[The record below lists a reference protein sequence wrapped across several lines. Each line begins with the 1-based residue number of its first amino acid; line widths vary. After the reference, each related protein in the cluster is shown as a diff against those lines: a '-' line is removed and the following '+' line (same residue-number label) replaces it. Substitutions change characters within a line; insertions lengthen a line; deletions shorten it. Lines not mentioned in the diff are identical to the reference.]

1 MKKKKEAS
9 SLSPE
14 VQKYL
19 SLSTW
24 KSPFNGITCVP
35 ALTCVL
41 IWLNWSLD
49 ASLKL
54 FMRREFCLHCRA
66 SLHQKLDAKNHT
78 HSSKEQKHAR
88 RLQHPMQIASK
99 RSTEDMLATAE
110 CRNLPTS
117 TVQTGFPLVHY
128 SSPISRPAAVLFHPF
143 HFPTFPAAGSC
154 LSTPACVC
162 VCVLWPQGSQ
172 VPLLGNQEL
181 VQVFWSNFVLLG
193 QSCVHSVYSR
203 G

>member
-1 MKKKKEAS
+1 M
-9 SLSPE
+9 
-14 VQKYL
+14 
-19 SLSTW
+19 
-24 KSPFNGITCVP
+24 
-35 ALTCVL
+35 L
-41 IWLNWSLD
+41 ICLHWSLD

-54 FMRREFCLHCRA
+54 FMGREFCLHCRA
-66 SLHQKLDAKNHT
+66 SLHQKLGAKNHT

-99 RSTEDMLATAE
+99 RSTEDTLATAE
-110 CRNLPTS
+110 SRNLPTS

-162 VCVLWPQGSQ
+162 VCVCALWPQGSQ

-181 VQVFWSNFVLLG
+181 VQVFWSNVVLLG

>member
-1 MKKKKEAS
+1 M
-9 SLSPE
+9 
-14 VQKYL
+14 
-19 SLSTW
+19 
-24 KSPFNGITCVP
+24 
-35 ALTCVL
+35 L

-54 FMRREFCLHCRA
+54 FMGREFCLHCRA

-99 RSTEDMLATAE
+99 RSTEDTLATAE
-110 CRNLPTS
+110 SRNLPTS

-162 VCVLWPQGSQ
+162 VCACSGPRDRRSHCWEIRSWFRFFGPTLCCWVKAVYIVFIAEDKGFLSQ
-172 VPLLGNQEL
+172 TLVFKTPSPPRSVPLLCPAGYFIPPFHKQ
-181 VQVFWSNFVLLG
+181 
-193 QSCVHSVYSR
+193 
-203 G
+203 